1 MDEEWKQRN
10 RPFAFHIK
18 TIIRRFKMRKP
29 IIFLAGLLVMVFSLT
44 SIQLPGMT
52 GTVVQAATT
61 DTPQGYEATI
71 EAVREAVAEQLSTGM
86 PSSATVAVMVDG
98 EIVYA
103 EGFGLR
109 DRAKNL
115 PVETD
120 TQFNIGSISKI
131 FTVAAVLILEQEGKL
146 SLDRPVTDY
155 LPEFTMKDA
164 RYKDITVRMLLNH
177 TSGLPGS
184 YFKDGFTA
192 VKNRNYVEE
201 ALEALKTCNLM
212 NDPGK
217 ISVYCNDGFTVAEAV
232 IERVSGMSFPD
243 FLEQKIFSKLSLEN
257 TSAYFKDGN
266 QNIARVYEGDSIVPL
281 PLEYVNILGSGGLS
295 STAID
300 LCKYGEILQTDTVLN
315 KAMIEEYTKAQNG
328 PETVPVGEPIF
339 NAGLGW
345 DYVQVYKFKKQGVD
359 VLAKSGGTLQYNSE
373 LYVLPKEH
381 ISVAV
386 IFAGPAN
393 PATVADAILQ
403 ALLEEKGI
411 VEKPSDTLLP
421 PDAIV
426 PDSLRDYEGFYN
438 SEKGM
443 IKAEITSDKSGLIL
457 STYNGKGFVPIS
469 ILTYKENGR
478 FYGPDGANSAFQEH
492 GKWKVMMTY
501 LDSSDT
507 GHVKYERLSSLDD
520 IDASAF
526 SGKVWV
532 PRNLSP
538 YDFYA
543 IMFRT
548 GTIPEIPGY
557 IFINDGQ
564 TYTPLALKSP
574 TDTWMSFNYMRDQF
588 EVVLQDIEGET
599 WLYTYYGYNFSDA
612 SELPVIAEG
621 DILQIDSDGQN
632 RAGKMGFS
640 GLVSFSIPE
649 GGRIVV
655 FSPERTLTYD
665 SLWADSPV
673 TDAEEGSYIVAA
685 GKPGDTFK
693 INNYEQPTDPGGSGG
708 SSSGD
713 SDRRKKPEETGFN
726 ILVNGKTETAATVT
740 TTREG
745 DKTVTTVVIDD
756 HKIDEVLAQEGNKS
770 VVTIPVTSGAD
781 VVTGTLNGQT
791 VKNMASEDAVL
802 EIKTGQVTYT
812 LPAAQINIDAVL
824 EQIGK
829 QLKDIA
835 VSVKIS
841 GPAAETVKTV
851 EDTANKNN
859 YQIIAGPIEFE
870 ITCSYGSKTVEV
882 SKFNAYVERLIAL
895 PEGVN
900 PSGIT
905 TGVVL
910 NPDGTFSHVPTAAT
924 MIDGKYYAKI
934 NSLTSSTYTVIY
946 SPKTFKDV
954 ENHWAQ
960 KDINDMASR
969 LIISGVGVELFEPE
983 RSITRAEF
991 AAVMVRALGLGPEE
1005 YKNNYA
1011 DVKAGEWYSKYISTA
1026 AHYGL
1031 VSGYDDGTFKP
1042 EEKITRQEAMAIL
1055 TRAMGVTRLGE
1066 ELEVEARDILA
1077 AFSDDGDVSGWAE
1090 DSVAKCVK
1098 TGIVTGKDNGRIAPL
1113 DNITRAEA
1121 ASMARRLLINSDLI

>member
-1 MDEEWKQRN
+1 
-10 RPFAFHIK
+10 
-18 TIIRRFKMRKP
+18 
-29 IIFLAGLLVMVFSLT
+29 
-44 SIQLPGMT
+44 
-52 GTVVQAATT
+52 
-61 DTPQGYEATI
+61 
-71 EAVREAVAEQLSTGM
+71 
-86 PSSATVAVMVDG
+86 
-98 EIVYA
+98 
-103 EGFGLR
+103 
-109 DRAKNL
+109 
-115 PVETD
+115 
-120 TQFNIGSISKI
+120 
-131 FTVAAVLILEQEGKL
+131 
-146 SLDRPVTDY
+146 
-155 LPEFTMKDA
+155 
-164 RYKDITVRMLLNH
+164 
-177 TSGLPGS
+177 
-184 YFKDGFTA
+184 
-192 VKNRNYVEE
+192 
-201 ALEALKTCNLM
+201 
-212 NDPGK
+212 
-217 ISVYCNDGFTVAEAV
+217 
-232 IERVSGMSFPD
+232 
-243 FLEQKIFSKLSLEN
+243 
-257 TSAYFKDGN
+257 
-266 QNIARVYEGDSIVPL
+266 
-281 PLEYVNILGSGGLS
+281 
-295 STAID
+295 
-300 LCKYGEILQTDTVLN
+300 
-315 KAMIEEYTKAQNG
+315 
-328 PETVPVGEPIF
+328 
-339 NAGLGW
+339 
-345 DYVQVYKFKKQGVD
+345 
-359 VLAKSGGTLQYNSE
+359 
-373 LYVLPKEH
+373 
-381 ISVAV
+381 
-386 IFAGPAN
+386 
-393 PATVADAILQ
+393 
-403 ALLEEKGI
+403 
-411 VEKPSDTLLP
+411 
-421 PDAIV
+421 
-426 PDSLRDYEGFYN
+426 
-438 SEKGM
+438 
-443 IKAEITSDKSGLIL
+443 
-457 STYNGKGFVPIS
+457 
-469 ILTYKENGR
+469 
-478 FYGPDGANSAFQEH
+478 
-492 GKWKVMMTY
+492 
-501 LDSSDT
+501 
-507 GHVKYERLSSLDD
+507 
-520 IDASAF
+520 
-526 SGKVWV
+526 
-532 PRNLSP
+532 
-538 YDFYA
+538 
-543 IMFRT
+543 
-548 GTIPEIPGY
+548 
-557 IFINDGQ
+557 
-564 TYTPLALKSP
+564 
-574 TDTWMSFNYMRDQF
+574 
-588 EVVLQDIEGET
+588 
-599 WLYTYYGYNFSDA
+599 
-612 SELPVIAEG
+612 
-621 DILQIDSDGQN
+621 
-632 RAGKMGFS
+632 
-640 GLVSFSIPE
+640 
-649 GGRIVV
+649 
-655 FSPERTLTYD
+655 
-665 SLWADSPV
+665 V